1 MLDIEHIVHT
11 ILSPGNW
18 IHAVAAGQ
26 AERSFFFKQGS
37 VPAPTGLVGHTRN
50 YNYIVVCAQQ
60 NLLVQG
66 HILA

>member
-1 MLDIEHIVHT
+1 MLLLQDKQ
-11 ILSPGNW
+11 SG
-18 IHAVAAGQ
+18 
-26 AERSFFFKQGS
+26 SFFFKQGS